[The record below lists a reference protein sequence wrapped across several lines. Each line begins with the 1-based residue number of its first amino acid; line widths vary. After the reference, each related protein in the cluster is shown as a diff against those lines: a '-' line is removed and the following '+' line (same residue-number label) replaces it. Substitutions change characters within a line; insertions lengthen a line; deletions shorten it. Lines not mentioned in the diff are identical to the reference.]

1 MLLDVRGLTYVWT
14 WGLHFSRLAG
24 PHPRSLSLG
33 DSAPRSGRRRYPG
46 SRERMLQSLA
56 MNERKQIN
64 FTIVPDDS
72 TDVPRT
78 YANFCAISHTPFDFT
93 LAFCEVLPLSEK
105 DIQAAEAQHIVR
117 APVRTKVV
125 VPLQV
130 VPNLIAA
137 LQEHMRVYSESTGTT
152 WDAKGPVH

>member
-1 MLLDVRGLTYVWT
+1 MV
-14 WGLHFSRLAG
+14 SRLPAVSFQFEPAFACVSLAQPVPTGRRSRAAG
-24 PHPRSLSLG
+24 PCYSFCI
-33 DSAPRSGRRRYPG
+33 
-46 SRERMLQSLA
+46 

-105 DIQAAEAQHIVR
+105 DIQAAEAQHVVR
-117 APVRTKVV
+117 APVRSKVV

-137 LQEHMRVYSESTGTT
+137 LQEHMRVYSESTGAT